1 MKAKVTKKH
10 VLSYYDNVLELGYCD
25 LQTLLNRFS
34 PQYYTCGVYG
44 WNADIYIIDGMCI
57 CTGYRPF
64 GNIHISRELREQAGQ
79 AYNELK
85 EKHLSY
91 EEESQAVKS
100 ILKRLFNK

>member
-1 MKAKVTKKH
+1 MKTRVTKKH
-10 VLSYYDNVLELGYCD
+10 VLNYYDNILHLGYCD

-44 WNADIYIIDGMCI
+44 WNADIYVIDGMCI
-57 CTGYRPF
+57 CTGYRSF
-64 GNIHISRELREQAGQ
+64 GNICPSSDQKERAYTE
-79 AYNELK
+79 YNELK

-91 EEESQAVKS
+91 EEENQAVKS